1 MLKIAYQSDWTNLHQ
16 TVLLPIQTKTL
27 ETQEFAEFCK
37 KQLNFS
43 IDRLKVDFK
52 GEKNEVHLI
61 HSSDYRI
68 FLLGLGE
75 IENSLQIVKILRRF
89 SSKYH
94 QKFSTALALD
104 CSFFSSLSL
113 IEYCING
120 LLLGVYEI
128 GKFKSE
134 KKESSVHPFTQQE
147 ATLTIVSPMAAV
159 AVEQVVQKGI
169 ATAETQMSIMDIVN
183 APSNKK
189 TPQVLAIWALQ
200 SAEKHGFKATVWG
213 KAEIEAAGM
222 GAILAVN
229 RGSEHDPHFIILEYV
244 GQSPVAKVGLVG
256 KGITFDTGG
265 LSIKPSEGMYYMK
278 SDMGGAGA
286 VLGTIELVAKLKLPI
301 HLMAVVP
308 ATDNLVDALSFRP
321 SDVIPS
327 HSGKTI
333 EIVDTDAEGR
343 LVLADALSY
352 IVKEFQPE
360 VLIDLAT
367 LTGSTVR
374 TLGYHAAALF
384 TNNNALHDALTLAGE
399 KTGEKVWRL
408 PLWQE
413 YEEDLKS
420 DVADLKNFSGK
431 PTAGAISAAKFLEV
445 FTDEHPNWA
454 HLDIAG
460 VAFSDT
466 EFSSQKSATAYGIR
480 LLVNYIENL
489 CQN

>member
-1 MLKIAYQSDWTNLHQ
+1 MLQIAYQSDWTNLHQ

-27 ETQEFAEFCK
+27 DTHEFAEFCK
-37 KQLNFS
+37 NQLSFS
-43 IDRLKVDFK
+43 IDQLKEDFR

-61 HSSDYRI
+61 HSSNHRI

-75 IENSLQIVKILRRF
+75 AENSLQIVKIFRRF
-89 SSKYH
+89 SSKYQH
-94 QKFSTALALD
+94 KFSIGLAID
-104 CSFFSSLSL
+104 CSFFPSLSFV
-113 IEYCING
+113 EYCING
-120 LLLGVYEI
+120 LLLGTYKI

-134 KKESSVHPFTQQE
+134 KIESPVHPLIQQE
-147 ATLTIVSPMAAV
+147 AILTIVSPVADISIEQAA
-159 AVEQVVQKGI
+159 QKGI
-169 ATAETQMSIMDIVN
+169 ATAETQMDIMDLVN

-189 TPQVLAIWALQ
+189 TPQVLAAWALQ
-200 SAEKHGFKATVWG
+200 SAEKHGFRATIWG
-213 KAEIEAAGM
+213 KSEIEAAGM

-229 RGSEHDPHFIILEYV
+229 RGSEHPPQFIILEYL

-286 VLGTIELVAKLKLPI
+286 VLGAMELVAKLRLPI
-301 HLMAVVP
+301 HLVAVVP

-321 SDVIPS
+321 SDVISS

-384 TNNNALHDALTLAGE
+384 TNNNALYDALTQAGE

-445 FTDEHPNWA
+445 FTDYHPNWA

-460 VAFSDT
+460 MAFSDT
-466 EFSSQKSATAYGIR
+466 EFSSQKSATAYGVR
-480 LLVNYIENL
+480 LLVSYIEGL

>member
-1 MLKIAYQSDWTNLHQ
+1 MLQFIYQSDWTDLTKN
-16 TVLLPIQTKTL
+16 VLLPLNPNIIKT
-27 ETQEFAEFCK
+27 EEFAAFCEK
-37 KQLNFS
+37 NLNFPVAT
-43 IDRLKVDFK
+43 LKEDFK
-52 GEKNEVHLI
+52 GEKNEVHTI
-61 HSSDYRI
+61 HSNKHKI
-68 FLLGLGE
+68 FLLGLGDT
-75 IENSLQIVKILRRF
+75 ENSLQIVKIFRRF
-89 SSKYH
+89 SNKYH
-94 QKFSTALALD
+94 QKFSTALALY
-104 CSFFSSLSL
+104 CSFYESPSF
-113 IEYCING
+113 IEYCVNG
-120 LLLGVYEI
+120 LILGTYKI

-134 KKESSVHPFTQQE
+134 KLDSPVHPLTQQE
-147 ATLTIVSPMAAV
+147 ALLTIVSPLPAISIEQAA
-159 AVEQVVQKGI
+159 QKGV
-169 ATAETQMSIMDIVN
+169 ATAETQMSIMDLVN

-189 TPQVLAIWALQ
+189 TPRVLAAWALK
-200 SAEKHGFKATVWG
+200 SAEKNSFKATIWG

-222 GAILAVN
+222 GALLAVN
-229 RGSEHDPHFIILEYV
+229 RGSEHPPHFIILEYI
-244 GQSPVAKVGLVG
+244 GQSPMAKVGLVG

-286 VLGTIELVAKLKLPI
+286 VLGAMELVAKLKLPV

-321 SDVIPS
+321 SDVISS

-384 TNNNALHDALTLAGE
+384 TNNNALHDALTQAGE

-445 FTDEHPNWA
+445 FTDDHPNWA

-460 VAFSDT
+460 MAFSDT
-466 EFSSQKSATAYGIR
+466 EFSSQKSATAYGVR
-480 LLVNYIENL
+480 LLVNYLEQL
-489 CQN
+489 CQK